1 MQLLIRCWA
10 LKILIKCWNGIKGI
24 THKYLGISFW
34 RFAPWFSICPT
45 DTVCMPF
52 QVERQLCVRIA
63 PENLHLPS
71 PLTTFGEFE
80 LPLRFPKSIPLPEGK
95 VQWTLDV
102 KVRGK

>member
-1 MQLLIRCWA
+1 MWPLIKCWA
-10 LKILIKCWNGIKGI
+10 QKILIKCWNGIKGT
-24 THKYLGISFW
+24 THKY
-34 RFAPWFSICPT
+34 CPT
-45 DTVCMPF
+45 DTVCMPY

-95 VQWTLDV
+95 VQWTLAV

>member
-1 MQLLIRCWA
+1 MESRELHINIWDEAWRQL
-10 LKILIKCWNGIKGI
+10 
-24 THKYLGISFW
+24 
-34 RFAPWFSICPT
+34 FSICPT
-45 DTVCMPF
+45 DTVCMPY

-95 VQWTLDV
+95 VQWTLAV